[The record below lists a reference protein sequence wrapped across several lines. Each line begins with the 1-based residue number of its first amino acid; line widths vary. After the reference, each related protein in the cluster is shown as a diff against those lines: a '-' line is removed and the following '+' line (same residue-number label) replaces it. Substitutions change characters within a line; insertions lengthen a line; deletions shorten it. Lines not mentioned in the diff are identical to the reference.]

1 MKDPIKIRKKI
12 LSKVDKVV
20 IKVGTRLLADD
31 SFTKHLV
38 AQIAYLRNES
48 INVILVSS
56 GAVGTGMNILQ
67 LTKRPSRLSDIQAL
81 AAIGQSS
88 LMAQYEKHCIK
99 HGFHAA
105 QLLLTADDLRNRER
119 HVNIMN
125 CINSLW
131 AQGNLPIINENDSL
145 SIDELK
151 VGDNDTLAAL
161 VAVMTRTYLTVLM
174 TTVNGLYSRK
184 NGKLDKRISI
194 VDRISETMKND
205 AQGTDDSAMS
215 VGGMKTKLT
224 AAEMVTAAGEALII
238 ADGRE
243 ENILKN
249 IFNCEDTGTLFVP
262 VLGKSIS
269 SRKRWLSF
277 FSRSSG
283 MIIVDSGAEEALFNK
298 GCSLLPSGI
307 TGLEGSFNRGDTVKI
322 CNSKRKPFA
331 KGLTNYSS
339 SELYKIMGCKS
350 NEIIR
355 VLGTGDDEVV
365 HRNNMVLL

>member
-1 MKDPIKIRKKI
+1 MNNPIKIRKKI

-20 IKVGTRLLADD
+20 VKVGTRLLADD
-31 SFTKHLV
+31 SFAKNLI
-38 AQIAYLRNES
+38 AQIAYLRNKG
-48 INVILVSS
+48 IDVILVSS

-88 LMAQYEKHCIK
+88 LMAKYEKYCIK

-131 AQGNLPIINENDSL
+131 AHGNLPIINENDSL

-174 TTVNGLYSRK
+174 TTVDGLYSRK
-184 NGKLDKRISI
+184 NGELDKRISI
-194 VDRISETMKND
+194 VDTISETMKND

-215 VGGMKTKLT
+215 VGGMITKLT
-224 AAEMVTAAGEALII
+224 AAEMVTAAGEALVI

-243 ENILKN
+243 KNILKD
-249 IFNCEDTGTLFVP
+249 IFNYKDTGTLFIP

-283 MIIVDSGAEEALFNK
+283 MIIVDPGAEEAIFDK

-307 TGLEGSFNRGDTVKI
+307 TAIDGVFNRGDTVKI

-331 KGLTNYSS
+331 KGLSNYSS
-339 SELYKIMGCKS
+339 DDLSKIMGCKS
-350 NEIIR
+350 NEIIT

-365 HRNNMVLL
+365 HRNNMVLI